1 MSFGSQVLSPV
12 KAGPLGTRHL
22 NQVLQPIMNHHARA
36 RREHLDKQRSIRG
49 EIGGVVM
56 KGDRV
61 IQLVNDYESGV
72 FNGDSGTVFHA
83 FAVSILS
90 TAPRSPGSGSHGPSA
105 SQNGSFTVLFESA
118 QNHGGIVPTA
128 ELLHQ
133 YNSGD
138 LNQRV
143 ALSYAL
149 TVHKAQGSE

>member
-1 MSFGSQVLSPV
+1 
-12 KAGPLGTRHL
+12 
-22 NQVLQPIMNHHARA
+22 
-36 RREHLDKQRSIRG
+36 
-49 EIGGVVM
+49 M